1 MLQLNEEEV
10 EFMGWQP
17 IIDWLTS
24 HGVRIALILLG
35 SWVLYQIGLK
45 RLLPPVIRKAVTR
58 GMPEEPEAA
67 EKRAKTLS
75 RIFIN
80 AGLILIVVVAAFT
93 ILSEL
98 GINITTA
105 LAGFGIAGV
114 AIGFGA
120 QSLVRDFIG
129 GVIILLENHYRIGDV
144 VRVADIAGLV
154 EDIDLRKTVLR
165 DLDGIVHIIPNGEIR
180 TTSNL
185 TKTFSRVN
193 MNVSVG
199 YGEDLDHVI
208 EVINRVGRELAEEP
222 DWKDLIL
229 KPPQV
234 LGVDAFEES
243 GISIKI
249 LGDTKP
255 MRQWDTMRELRLRL
269 KRAFDEEGIEIPW
282 PHVKVYFGGPPPA
295 QG

>member
-1 MLQLNEEEV
+1 
-10 EFMGWQP
+10 MGWQA
-17 IIDWLTS
+17 IIDWLAS
-24 HGVRIALILLG
+24 HGVRIALIALG
-35 SWVLYQIGLK
+35 SWALYRLVK
-45 RLLPPVIRKAVTR
+45 RFLPPIVRRVVAR
-58 GMPEEPEAA
+58 GMPKEPEEA
-67 EKRAKTLS
+67 EKRAITLAK
-75 RIFIN
+75 IFVTTWLV
-80 AGLILIVVVAAFT
+80 LIIVVAAFT

-105 LAGFGIAGV
+105 LAGLGIAGV

-144 VRVADIAGLV
+144 VRIADISGLV

-180 TTSNL
+180 VSSNL
-185 TKTFSRVN
+185 SKTFSRVN
-193 MNVSVG
+193 MNISVG

-208 EVINRVGRELAEEP
+208 EIINRVGRELAEDP
-222 DWKDLIL
+222 QWKDLIL

-255 MRQWDTMRELRLRL
+255 IHQWNVMRELRLRL
-269 KRAFDEEGIEIPW
+269 KRAFDKEGIEIPW
-282 PHVKVYFGGPPPA
+282 PHVKVYFGGPPPP